1 MKRIIIVLI
10 SVICVCSCNSKAIKG
25 FKSEIETLQMELTE
39 LQAKYLENDTTVA
52 QLTTEH
58 SALERNIENLQI
70 VKATKE
76 KVADSL
82 YKVVYPTTFQ
92 KNQRGVNQEI
102 LNDPRIRSILND
114 PRFKIKQVIVY

>member
-1 MKRIIIVLI
+1 MKIIIIVLI

-82 YKVVYPTTFQ
+82 YKVVYPTTVQ

>member
-82 YKVVYPTTFQ
+82 YKVVYPTTVQ

-102 LNDPRIRSILND
+102 VND
-114 PRFKIKQVIVY
+114 PRFKVKRAIVF